1 VAVARRVDKRLAIC
15 SFLIAVGLV
24 VVVIGVLRGITGKAA
39 ENLPSLIQAVE
50 PVPGAINV
58 PNQSRIFVDLAA
70 GYTGVLVVD
79 GVELQTISEDELRNV
94 APGEQAKQALTTVF
108 AEGNATLTFQPV
120 KGAPIESLSEGPHTA
135 SVIYW
140 KLTDDRN
147 ASRSF
152 TWHFT
157 VV

>member
-1 VAVARRVDKRLAIC
+1 MARKVNKRLAIC
-15 SFLIAVGLV
+15 SLLIAVGLV
-24 VVVIGVLRGITGKAA
+24 FVVIGVLRGVTGKAA

-50 PVPGAINV
+50 PPPNAISV
-58 PNQSRIFVDLAA
+58 PNQSRIFVDLDA

-79 GVELQTISEDELRNV
+79 GFELATVSEDDQRDV
-94 APGEQAKQALTTVF
+94 QPGEQAKPALTTVY
-108 AEGNATLTFQPV
+108 AQGNATLTFQPT
-120 KGAPIESLSEGPHTA
+120 KGAPIESLSEGLHEV

-147 ASRSF
+147 ASRTF
-152 TWHFT
+152 TWRFT